1 VKPNACPVCRRA
13 VPDGQGVLH
22 ELLRQRV
29 HQAACAELI
38 AGLERDRSGLVIDRL
53 RTRRELLS
61 LLAVRRVLIDHRAA
75 TGGTE

>member
-1 VKPNACPVCRRA
+1 MSGDVCPVCRQS
-13 VPDGQGVLH
+13 VPEGQGVLH
-22 ELLRQRV
+22 VLLRQRV

-38 AGLERDRSGLVIDRL
+38 AGLERDRSGSVMDRL

-75 TGGTE
+75 TEGAE